1 MKVSKDVIPM
11 SPTRFFETFEWI
23 RKNTSLEELNELKKT
38 LIIDKSVSNTIKKRD
53 YYIYR
58 TINQLAKEVL
68 LKNGLLSDSK
78 AFSPTC
84 TLLKRQTEFIDR
96 YQNASVIS
104 YTNCTIFTYTKPF
117 KASFTYMGHGKK
129 QYYQQWYKDIIDSF
143 TSRILLNYNDLNT

>member
-1 MKVSKDVIPM
+1 MKISKDLIPM

-23 RKNTSLEELNELKKT
+23 RKSTSLEELNELKKA
-38 LIIDKSVSNTIKKRD
+38 LIIDKSVSDTIKKRD

-84 TLLKRQTEFIDR
+84 ILLKRQTEFIDR

-104 YTNCTIFTYTKPF
+104 YTTCTIFTYTKPF

-129 QYYQQWYKDIIDSF
+129 QYHQQWYKDIIDSF

>member
-38 LIIDKSVSNTIKKRD
+38 LIIDKSASDAIKKRD

-68 LKNGLLSDSK
+68 LKNGLLSDSNT
-78 AFSPTC
+78 FSPTC
-84 TLLKRQTEFIDR
+84 TLLKRQTEFIDK
-96 YQNASVIS
+96 YQNASFIT
-104 YTNCTIFTYTKPF
+104 YTNCTIFTYIEPF
-117 KASFTYMGHGKK
+117 RASFAYMGHGKK

-143 TSRILLNYNDLNT
+143 TSKILLNYNDLK